1 MAVVGGTGWE
11 AAVAEPSSGFAGGS
25 YAAARAVPRPRG
37 APRCTLCEPM
47 AKKTAKKTG
56 SKRAPRTKVI
66 QRSAAEERATLD
78 VPAPIPLGDVLGQ
91 ERAVGQLTDAI
102 GSGRLHHAWIFHG
115 PEGVGKFTT
124 ALAWAALL
132 LDPGTDRDLGGRF
145 VTDPGSV
152 TQTLL
157 RAGTHPDLHVIRKEL
172 ARFSSESKIRDAKLA
187 TIPKAVIDE
196 HLIRPATVAAVM
208 RSGSMASKVFIVD
221 EAELLDR
228 SPSNAPSQNAILK
241 TLEEPAPGN
250 VIILVTS
257 SEDRLLPTIR
267 SRCQRVAF
275 GSLSDEAMRVWLAST
290 GRGVTGEERD
300 WLLRSSDG
308 SPGRLVA
315 MHECGMYDWFRTV
328 SPMLDQAERGQ
339 HPLPLGATM
348 ASLVDGWAAT
358 WVKEGEKKG
367 ENRSKDAANRL
378 GARRMLGMVGER
390 ARTGLADP
398 RRSAPS
404 LRAIEAV
411 GRAQQQIDSNVNL
424 KLVFDHL
431 AAGLSARD

>member
-1 MAVVGGTGWE
+1 
-11 AAVAEPSSGFAGGS
+11 
-25 YAAARAVPRPRG
+25 
-37 APRCTLCEPM
+37 M
-47 AKKTAKKTG
+47 AKKTAKKSG
-56 SKRAPRTKVI
+56 AKKAPRTKVI
-66 QRSAAEERATLD
+66 QPTAAEERATLKE
-78 VPAPIPLGDVLGQ
+78 PAPIPLSEVIGQ
-91 ERAVGQLTDAI
+91 DRAVSQLTDAMA
-102 GSGRLHHAWIFHG
+102 SGRLHHAWIFHG

-132 LDPGTDRDLGGRF
+132 LDPGTAKDLQGRYAA
-145 VTDPGSV
+145 DPDSA
-152 TQTLL
+152 TQALL
-157 RAGTHPDLHVIRKEL
+157 RAGTHPDLHVVRKEL
-172 ARFSSESKIRDAKLA
+172 ARFSSESKVRDAKLA

-196 HLIRPATVAAVM
+196 HLIRPASIGAVM
-208 RSGSMASKVFIVD
+208 KSGSMASKVFIVD

-228 SPSNAPSQNAILK
+228 SPSNATSQNAILK

-250 VIILVTS
+250 LIILVTS

-275 GSLSDEAMRVWLAST
+275 GPLPDEAMREWLAST
-290 GRGVTGEERD
+290 GRDVTGEARD
-300 WLLRSSDG
+300 WLLRTSEG
-308 SPGRLVA
+308 SPGKLVA

-328 SPMLDQAERGQ
+328 APMLEQAERSV

-348 ASLVDGWAAT
+348 AALVDGWAAS
-358 WVKEGEKKG
+358 WVKEGEKQG

-390 ARTGLADP
+390 ARTGLSDP
-398 RRSAPS
+398 RRAPAS
-404 LRAIEAV
+404 LRAIDAV

-431 AAGLSARD
+431 AAGLSARR